1 MKSISLNHIRKPFK
15 DELKD
20 YENTFKSIMT
30 SNVRLIDVIAKYIVK
45 HRGKGLRPL
54 LVIMSAKLVG
64 TPQENTYI
72 VASIV
77 ELLHTASLVHDDVV
91 DNADV
96 RRGFPSINAVWKNKI
111 AVLMGD
117 YLLSKCL
124 INATMTESLKIM
136 QIMADTSRRLSKGE
150 LMQIEKS
157 RKMNLTEED
166 YFKIISDKTAALI
179 SSASQ
184 LGAITTSDNEEDH
197 RNLALYGENLGIAFQ
212 IMDDL
217 LDYYGKQIITGKPV
231 GNDFKDKK
239 ITLPLIAAFQ
249 NAQDKDIKNIKKMLK
264 KGVNSKDVRTI
275 IDFVEGYNGV
285 DYARLKKDEF
295 AQKAK
300 DSIAGY
306 PDSAVKQSLL
316 NFVDYAS
323 NRTK

>member
-1 MKSISLNHIRKPFK
+1 MKSISLNEIRKPFK

-20 YENTFKSIMT
+20 YEETFKSIMA

-72 VASIV
+72 VASVV

-91 DNADV
+91 DNAAV

-124 INATMTESLKIM
+124 INATMTGSLKIM
-136 QIMADTSRRLSKGE
+136 QIMADTSKRLSRGE
-150 LMQIEKS
+150 LLQIEKS

-184 LGAITTSDNEEDH
+184 LGAITTSENERDH
-197 RNLALYGENLGIAFQ
+197 HNLARFGENLGIAFQ

-217 LDYYGKQIITGKPV
+217 LDYYGKQIIIGKPV

-249 NAQDKDIKNIKKMLK
+249 NAQEKDIKMIKKMLK
-264 KGVNSKDVRTI
+264 KGVNSKDVRYI
-275 IDFVEGYNGV
+275 IDFVEEYKGV
-285 DYARLKKDEF
+285 DYARFKKDEF

-300 DSIAGY
+300 DSISGY

-323 NRTK
+323 SRTK